1 MNNRNLIDDFSA
13 AIVALIFLVFTRG
26 LGAFIGYD
34 LADVI
39 AFAPLLGTLLRFR
52 INYEPRPSRSTETT
66 PKDLENATEP
76 RAGKSSNGNEGLEGA
91 VEPVRGYLH
100 MLRKTLQTEVRV
112 CLKRPLFL

>member
-1 MNNRNLIDDFSA
+1 MNNQNLIDDFSA
-13 AIVALIFLVFTRG
+13 AVVALIFVVFAHG
-26 LGAFIGYD
+26 LGAFIGFD

-52 INYEPRPSRSTETT
+52 ISYEPRPRRATETT
-66 PKDLENATEP
+66 PKDVEYAAEP
-76 RAGKSSNGNEGLEGA
+76 RDGKNSYGNERLEGT

-100 MLRKTLQTEVRV
+100 MLRKTLQIEVRV